1 MGLAALAAF
10 AGASV
15 QSATGFGFALVLMP
29 ALFAVLEPAEAVAV
43 ALVLGAALSVLVLV
57 ESRRVPTHGL
67 GRLMVPA
74 LPGLAVGAVVIT
86 VVAKEPLQVSVG
98 LAVIAAALWQLRGKG
113 GQTEVRPPHFP
124 APLAGFI
131 SGALTT
137 SISINGPPLV
147 LWLEAQGVAPAVF
160 RTTLAA
166 AFLILD
172 VIGAALVVAA
182 EGAGTIDL
190 GVLGPLLGCV
200 AAGYAVGALAFRR
213 LDAERFFRIVLAVVV
228 CTGVASV
235 VGGLTSV

>member
-98 LAVIAAALWQLRGKG
+98 LAVIAAALWQLRGSHE
-113 GQTEVRPPHFP
+113 TRFP

>member
-1 MGLAALAAF
+1 MALAALAAF

-43 ALVLGAALSVLVLV
+43 ALVLGASVSAFVLV
-57 ESRRVPTHGL
+57 ESRDVPTHGL
-67 GRLMVPA
+67 ARLLLPA

-86 VVAKEPLQVSVG
+86 VVAKEPLQVGVG
-98 LAVIAAALWQLRGKG
+98 LVVIGAALWQLRRSEE
-113 GQTEVRPPHFP
+113 THFP
-124 APLAGFI
+124 ASLAGFL
-131 SGALTT
+131 SGVLTT

-147 LWLEAQGVAPAVF
+147 LWLESQGVAPAVF

-172 VIGAALVVAA
+172 VIGVVLVVAA
-182 EGAGTIDL
+182 EGTDTIDL

-213 LDAERFFRIVLAVVV
+213 LDAERFFRIVLVVVV
-228 CTGVASV
+228 CTGAASV
-235 VGGLTSV
+235 VAGLA

>member
-43 ALVLGAALSVLVLV
+43 ALVLGAVVTAFVLV

-67 GRLMVPA
+67 GRLLVPA
-74 LPGLAVGAVVIT
+74 LPGLAVGAVVIA
-86 VVAKEPLQVSVG
+86 VVAKEPLQVGVG
-98 LAVIAAALWQLRGKG
+98 LAVIAAALWQLASDFSL
-113 GQTEVRPPHFP
+113 TPASPHLP
-124 APLAGFI
+124 APVAGFL
-131 SGALTT
+131 SGVLTT

-147 LWLEAQGVAPAVF
+147 LWLESQGVAPAVF

-172 VIGAALVVAA
+172 VIGVALIVAG
-182 EGAGTIDL
+182 EGIDTIDL

-200 AAGYAVGALAFRR
+200 AVGYALGAVAFRR
-213 LDAERFFRIVLAVVV
+213 LDANRFFTIVLVLVMCSGA
-228 CTGVASV
+228 ASV
-235 VGGLTSV
+235 IAGLA

>member
-1 MGLAALAAF
+1 MVLAALAAF

-29 ALFAVLEPAEAVAV
+29 ALLAFLEPEEAVAV
-43 ALVLGAALSVLVLV
+43 ALLLAVALSALVLV

-67 GRLMVPA
+67 GRLLLPA
-74 LPGLAVGAVVIT
+74 LPGLAVGVVVIAVVT
-86 VVAKEPLQVSVG
+86 KEPLQVGVG
-98 LAVIAAALWQLRGKG
+98 IAVIAAALWQLRGSEE
-113 GQTEVRPPHFP
+113 TRFP
-124 APLAGFI
+124 APLAGFL

-147 LWLEAQGVAPAVF
+147 LWLESQDVAPAVF

-172 VIGAALVVAA
+172 IAGVGLLVAS
-182 EGAGTIDL
+182 EGLDTIDL

-200 AAGYAVGALAFRR
+200 ALGYALGAVAFRR
-213 LDAERFFRIVLAVVV
+213 LDADRFFTIVLVLVM
-228 CTGVASV
+228 CTGAASV
-235 VGGLTSV
+235 IAGLA

>member
-1 MGLAALAAF
+1 MALAALAAF

-29 ALFAVLEPAEAVAV
+29 ALLAFLEPEEAVAV
-43 ALVLGAALSVLVLV
+43 ALLLAVALSALVLV
-57 ESRRVPTHGL
+57 ESRRVATHGL
-67 GRLMVPA
+67 GRLLVPA
-74 LPGLAVGAVVIT
+74 LPGLAVGAVVIA
-86 VVAKEPLQVSVG
+86 VVSKEPLQVGVG
-98 LAVIAAALWQLRGKG
+98 IAVIGAALWQLRRA
-113 GQTEVRPPHFP
+113 EESHFP

-147 LWLEAQGVAPAVF
+147 LWLESQDVAPAVF

-172 VIGAALVVAA
+172 LIGVAILVAA
-182 EGAGTIDL
+182 EGTGTIDL

-200 AAGYAVGALAFRR
+200 AVGYVLGAVAFRR
-213 LDAERFFRIVLAVVV
+213 LDADRFFTLVLVLVICTGAASVLA
-228 CTGVASV
+228 GI
-235 VGGLTSV
+235 L